1 MILDEATSNLDSES
15 ESLIQKALEPLMR
28 TRTTFV
34 IAHRLSTVLNA
45 DKILVLEDGKIVE
58 EGRHK
63 ELYKKD
69 GIYRKLYDEQFSKR

>member
-69 GIYRKLYDEQFSKR
+69 GIYRELYDEQFSKR